1 MRIKAVR
8 LENIRS
14 HKDTLVSFDKGFNCL
29 IGGLGAGK
37 TSILYAIDF
46 ALFGEPLGRSYAYL
60 LREGEGRARVTLWF
74 THDGSEYVLIRG
86 LRRTGTS
93 ITQDLG
99 VLRFFKDGKIIAEKK
114 ASSVAEQL
122 KREVGLDSEL
132 FREVMWV
139 RQEKLKEILDMSPR
153 DRQRKLDALLG
164 LSDFE
169 EAWAKLRDFE
179 SYYKRVLEVYERDPD
194 VLAAGRLE
202 EEHARLVEELARIS
216 AEMEEL
222 ALEIDKATKEVEEAS
237 VKVAELE
244 EARRKLEKLRE
255 KKASLQ
261 ASIREAEKAIE
272 RLSNELE
279 ARRKRLEKLE
289 GELKSLLEEE
299 AGHRRSL
306 ALLGLEVGAPLEEA
320 EGALSK
326 MVAELEALKEK
337 AIRIERDM
345 EATRERLDLISRE
358 SICPTCLRFIDEAYR
373 RDLTSKLKKEL
384 VKKEHELEA
393 IRGRLE
399 ELSARRSDLE
409 KSIEALRVL
418 EARKSELKARIEDE
432 KALLEQGEK
441 EFDSAKMR
449 LDMLRVELEDVS
461 SKLEELREAEI
472 EEARGELEAKKRKLM
487 ELEARLEN
495 LKNRKELVKE
505 KLADCE
511 KRLKLAEEKRRKAEV
526 AKKLIEVV
534 KLLRSAYRGVQPHL
548 RTEVVKAA
556 KFYIQRILDEISG
569 PEGSYMVVEVG
580 QDYTP
585 VVRVD
590 GRERPITHLSGG
602 ERTLLALAYRIGMG
616 LLIMQMRMAK
626 PFDILLLDEPTE
638 SLGREDMSID
648 KMADAL
654 ARLRT
659 VEQVIAVTHSEAFA
673 EKANHVIR
681 VEKVDNVSRVRV
693 EPRAGPRT

>member
-1 MRIKAVR
+1 
-8 LENIRS
+8 
-14 HKDTLVSFDKGFNCL
+14 
-29 IGGLGAGK
+29 
-37 TSILYAIDF
+37 
-46 ALFGEPLGRSYAYL
+46 
-60 LREGEGRARVTLWF
+60 
-74 THDGSEYVLIRG
+74 
-86 LRRTGTS
+86 
-93 ITQDLG
+93 
-99 VLRFFKDGKIIAEKK
+99 
-114 ASSVAEQL
+114 
-122 KREVGLDSEL
+122 
-132 FREVMWV
+132 
-139 RQEKLKEILDMSPR
+139 
-153 DRQRKLDALLG
+153 
-164 LSDFE
+164 
-169 EAWAKLRDFE
+169 
-179 SYYKRVLEVYERDPD
+179 
-194 VLAAGRLE
+194 
-202 EEHARLVEELARIS
+202 
-216 AEMEEL
+216 
-222 ALEIDKATKEVEEAS
+222 
-237 VKVAELE
+237 
-244 EARRKLEKLRE
+244 
-255 KKASLQ
+255 
-261 ASIREAEKAIE
+261 
-272 RLSNELE
+272 
-279 ARRKRLEKLE
+279 
-289 GELKSLLEEE
+289 
-299 AGHRRSL
+299 
-306 ALLGLEVGAPLEEA
+306 
-320 EGALSK
+320 
-326 MVAELEALKEK
+326 
-337 AIRIERDM
+337 M

-384 VKKEHELEA
+384 VRKEHELEA

-399 ELSARRSDLE
+399 ELSARRSGLE

-441 EFDSAKMR
+441 ELDSAKMR